1 MPIRPLIQTSSLLAV
16 CLLTL
21 LTLSPVAISATT
33 ESAYKTIEWTDLMPQ
48 ADLDALLNPPEY
60 LNNIDDG
67 SLEDQISSQLEEA
80 MSEDDSRYQE
90 ALAST
95 KIKSEFDNQK
105 VRIPAFIVPLE
116 YDENQLVT
124 QFFLVPYFG
133 ACIHVP
139 PPPPNQMIFA
149 AYQQGMTLETLYDAF
164 WVSGTLTTSLTENDT
179 AVSAYSINIDE
190 IELYEEQQE

>member
-1 MPIRPLIQTSSLLAV
+1 MPIRPLIQTSSLLTV

-33 ESAYKTIEWTDLMPQ
+33 EPAYKTIEWTDLMPQ

-149 AYQQGMTLETLYDAF
+149 AYQQGMTLDTLYDAF
-164 WVSGTLTTSLTENDT
+164 WVSGTLSTSLTENDT